1 MAVIKLKN
9 GSGAPLPADL
19 IAGEPALDL
28 TNKRLYTEDSGGSVI
43 EVGSNPSKLVING
56 EIQEKEYVLAGTV
69 IDPAN
74 GTIQY
79 KTLAANTTFTESLSN
94 GEYVTLMIDD
104 GSSYTITWPTI
115 TWLTSDGSAPSL
127 QTTGYTVFEL
137 WKVSATLYGA
147 VVNAA

>member
-9 GSGAPLPADL
+9 GSGVPLPADL

-28 TNKRLYTEDSGGSVI
+28 TNKRLYTEDSGGVVI
-43 EVGSNPSKLVING
+43 EVGSNPSSLVING
-56 EIQEKEYVLAGTV
+56 EIQEKEYELLGTV

-94 GEYVTLMIDD
+94 GEYVTLMIN
-104 GSSYTITWPTI
+104 
-115 TWLTSDGSAPSL
+115 DGSAFTVTWPSISWAGGNAPVL
-127 QTTGYTVFEL
+127 ELTGYNIISL
-137 WKVSATLYGA
+137 WKVNNVVYG
-147 VVNAA
+147 VFSGAA

>member
-9 GSGAPLPADL
+9 GSGVPLPADL

-28 TNKRLYTEDSGGSVI
+28 TNKRLYTEDSGGVVI
-43 EVGSNPSKLVING
+43 EVGSNPSSLVING
-56 EIQEKEYVLAGTV
+56 EIQEKEYELLGTV

-94 GEYVTLMIDD
+94 GEYVTLMIN
-104 GSSYTITWPTI
+104 
-115 TWLTSDGSAPSL
+115 DGSAFTVTWPSISWAGGDTPVL
-127 QTTGYTVFEL
+127 KLTGYNIISL
-137 WKVSATLYGA
+137 WKVNNVLYG
-147 VVNAA
+147 VFSGAA

>member
-9 GSGAPLPADL
+9 GSGVPLPADL

-28 TNKRLYTEDSGGSVI
+28 TNKRLYTEDSGGVVI
-43 EVGSNPSKLVING
+43 EVGSNPSSLVING
-56 EIQEKEYVLAGTV
+56 EIQEKEYELLGTV

-94 GEYVTLMIDD
+94 GEYVTLMIN
-104 GSSYTITWPTI
+104 
-115 TWLTSDGSAPSL
+115 DGSAFTVTWPSISWAGEDAPTL
-127 QTTGYTVFEL
+127 TLSGYNIISL
-137 WKVSATLYGA
+137 WKVNNVVYG
-147 VVNAA
+147 VFSGAA